1 MNLIYSSVRATS
13 ETSRS
18 CGRHWPTGDW
28 GSPDECKDL
37 LGCPERVWIPICQPH
52 AHRGQ
57 CHNLEWR
64 GGKDTG
70 RYCSI
75 GVGRGLEDD
84 RTYNLSCTL
93 LISGGSLFSLYTTR
107 DPILSQHH
115 NSQRVSSYDLLLR
128 HYPGGT
134 TSGPYNNHSRKTT
147 AIMGKFSMSKTR
159 AYNWYISLVAASC
172 MVLYGYDASVFNA
185 VQGSKHWVAY
195 FDKPVC
201 WSR

>member
-1 MNLIYSSVRATS
+1 MAEEFDSMNLIYSSVRATS

-75 GVGRGLEDD
+75 GVERGLEDD

-115 NSQRVSSYDLLLR
+115 NSQRVSSYNLFLGHTILVEQLLVHITITHER
-128 HYPGGT
+128 PPP
-134 TSGPYNNHSRKTT
+134 SWAS
-147 AIMGKFSMSKTR
+147 
-159 AYNWYISLVAASC
+159 SL
-172 MVLYGYDASVFNA
+172 
-185 VQGSKHWVAY
+185 
-195 FDKPVC
+195 
-201 WSR
+201 